1 MTQQHERT
9 PRALARLQGLS
20 WALMPALLL
29 LATTAPIPA
38 TGAEEDGFVSLFNG
52 KDLSGWEGL
61 SPHWSVEDGAI
72 TGRTT
77 PETALKGHNTFLVW
91 QGGSPADFELRAKF
105 KLQGGNSGIQYRSKL
120 LDPAKFIVGGYQ
132 ADIDTTGRYIG
143 INYEEKGRGILTER
157 GRKVEIG
164 VDGGKTFTELANKDE
179 LLKKI
184 DLNDW
189 NEYTI
194 IAQGNHL
201 THIINGAVMSEVI
214 DNQPSKAQAAG
225 ILALQLHAGLPMVVQ
240 FKDIRLKELK

>member
-1 MTQQHERT
+1 MTQQRM
-9 PRALARLQGLS
+9 PWPLARVLALA
-20 WALMPALLL
+20 WALTPALLL
-29 LATTAPIPA
+29 LAATAPVPA
-38 TGAEEDGFVSLFNG
+38 PGAEEPGFVSLFNG
-52 KDLSGWEGL
+52 RDLSGWEGL

-77 PETALKGHNTFLVW
+77 PQTALKGHNTFLVW

-120 LDPAKFIVGGYQ
+120 LDPAKVIVGGYQ

-164 VDGGKTFTELANKDE
+164 ADGKKEFTELGDKDE

-184 DLNDW
+184 DLAGW

-194 IAQGNHL
+194 IAKGNHL
-201 THIINGAVMSEVI
+201 THMINGVVMSEVI
-214 DNQPSKAQAAG
+214 DNQSSKAQTAG
-225 ILALQLHAGLPMVVQ
+225 ILALQLHAGPPMVVQ